1 MVESLVVNLLFNTT
15 PVVIHAQGRHE
26 YKPYWR
32 PIKEKFFASPRR
44 ALGPVQDLTILTW
57 NNGHEAMGILERS
70 LDHLGVPYLVLGQ
83 GIRDWV
89 NSRDKP
95 RLTRDALGSV
105 TTRFV
110 AGVDSRDA
118 IFIEHPG
125 LVLERF
131 EREFDCDLV
140 LSADRMNWPNRAEFK
155 LFEDSLPGA
164 QASDFRYLNSGAWV
178 GRTDFCQ
185 EFFTA
190 AVETPPVEDAPE
202 ADQGILKQLFQ
213 TFYPRVQLDYRSSI
227 FQNIGFVFDS
237 VLRVT

>member
-1 MVESLVVNLLFNTT
+1 MVVNLLFNTT
-15 PVVIHAQGRHE
+15 PVVIHAQGSHA
-26 YKPYWR
+26 YKPYWQ
-32 PIKEKFFASPRR
+32 PIKEKFFATPPAR
-44 ALGPVQDLTILTW
+44 LGAVEDLTILTW

-70 LDHLGVPYLVLGQ
+70 LEHLGVPCLVLGA
-83 GIRDWV
+83 GVKEWV

-95 RLTRDALGSV
+95 RLTRDALDSV

-118 IFIEHPG
+118 IFVGHPR

-131 EREFDCDLV
+131 RSEFDCELV
-140 LSADRMNWPNRAEFK
+140 FSADRMNWPNLGEFRR
-155 LFEDSLPGA
+155 FEDSLPGA

-178 GRTDFCQ
+178 GRTDFCR
-185 EFFTA
+185 EFFAA
-190 AVETPPVEDAPE
+190 AVETPPVEAAPE

-213 TFYPRVQLDYRSSI
+213 TFYPRVQLDYRSSM

-237 VLRVT
+237 VLSVT